1 MSGALASGAPKLRV
15 GIVHHLGWA
24 VAVTAHGHRVVDRR
38 RIDLIEAGV
47 PPAPIEHEIQPL
59 ENAAAAKLVARVRTS
74 AARATDASLNALA
87 SAVPGAIVSLSLRA
101 WPLDFPEEIP
111 VLRRAPYMS
120 QADSVMYRQ
129 VLAELAQK
137 RGWTVHLY
145 EARSVQSQAARGL
158 GSRAEEVLYGPR
170 DLLGPPWT
178 RDHREAL
185 SAAILAAGPT
195 VPRDASDLRPLV
207 H

>member
-1 MSGALASGAPKLRV
+1 
-15 GIVHHLGWA
+15 
-24 VAVTAHGHRVVDRR
+24 VVDRR

-47 PPAPIEHEIQPL
+47 PPAPIEHEIQAL
-59 ENAAAAKLVARVRTS
+59 DDAAAAQLVARVRAS
-74 AARATDASLNALA
+74 AARATETSLDALA
-87 SAVPGAIVSLSLRA
+87 AAVDGVITSLSLRA

-111 VLRRAPYMS
+111 VLRRAPHMS

-129 VLAELAQK
+129 VLAEVAQV

-145 EARSVQSQAARGL
+145 EARSVESEAARAL
-158 GSRAEEVLYGPR
+158 GGRAQEVLYGPR
-170 DLLGPPWT
+170 QTLGPPWT

-195 VPRDASDLRPLV
+195 VPGDAPDLPSLV
-207 H
+207 Y